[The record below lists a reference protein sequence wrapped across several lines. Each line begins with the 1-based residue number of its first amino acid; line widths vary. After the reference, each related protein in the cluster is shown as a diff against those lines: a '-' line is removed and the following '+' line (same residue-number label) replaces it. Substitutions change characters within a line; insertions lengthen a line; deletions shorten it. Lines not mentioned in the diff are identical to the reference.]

1 MYALDCPR
9 GVSGFSLSVL
19 LLYVCT
25 ASLCLSYFLPGLYYF
40 SMSVTGY
47 MICLWHLT
55 SYLVCIACIR
65 MSPSICSLRLPLP
78 VALTALLYV
87 ALCLP
92 WTALV
97 AFLACLLVTV
107 YMIFQFASLV
117 AGFFLPV
124 LLILFLPHVYQCLYD
139 LPGRLLYVALCIDSD
154 CSRGVY
160 GVSVSV
166 LILVPMIS
174 DARYVYHT
182 CPVYVSTVGSFR
194 ACGFSVRALSTTVFV
209 VPCLNLCLCSP
220 TPAVHL
226 RHWLVYFGNV
236 TLECSC
242 GCRLYLVFPSCAL
255 ACGDVSVIKC
265 HAPRANLAVGRSWL

>member
-1 MYALDCPR
+1 M
-9 GVSGFSLSVL
+9 
-19 LLYVCT
+19 
-25 ASLCLSYFLPGLYYF
+25 
-40 SMSVTGY
+40 
-47 MICLWHLT
+47 
-55 SYLVCIACIR
+55 
-65 MSPSICSLRLPLP
+65 
-78 VALTALLYV
+78 
-87 ALCLP
+87 P

-97 AFLACLLVTV
+97 AFLASLCLSYSSMYVLILYVCHRLYDLSVCLVGRWLL
-107 YMIFQFASLV
+107 S
-117 AGFFLPV
+117 AGIT
-124 LLILFLPHVYQCLYD
+124 ILFLPHVYQCLYD

-194 ACGFSVRALSTTVFV
+194 ACGFSVRALPTTVCV
-209 VPCLNLCLCSP
+209 VPCLNSCLCSP

-226 RHWLVYFGNV
+226 RHWVVSFGNV

>member
-1 MYALDCPR
+1 MSVLLLAWSLLLLYVCHRLYDLSVASSFLLGVYCLYTYVTVYMFTSPPSAGSPHRPAICRLVCALDCPR
-9 GVSGFSLSVL
+9 GVSGLFVSHRLYDLSVCLVGRWL
-19 LLYVCT
+19 L
-25 ASLCLSYFLPGLYYF
+25 S
-40 SMSVTGY
+40 
-47 MICLWHLT
+47 
-55 SYLVCIACIR
+55 
-65 MSPSICSLRLPLP
+65 
-78 VALTALLYV
+78 
-87 ALCLP
+87 
-92 WTALV
+92 
-97 AFLACLLVTV
+97 
-107 YMIFQFASLV
+107 
-117 AGFFLPV
+117 AGIT
-124 LLILFLPHVYQCLYD
+124 ILFLPHVYQCLYD

-265 HAPRANLAVGRSWL
+265 HAPRADLAVGRSWL